1 MSSPTG
7 TPPLPPKTE
16 SNRRLLGILFFFEL
30 ILGAAWTLILIT
42 PAGHESV
49 YEPIAF
55 FFLIYPLQLLCMIG
69 GGISLWKHRPNLNFA
84 ILVLIAPLI
93 FSVAPFLINVLAGG
107 APALREPKV
116 IQIITLG
123 LFVGAVIITLV
134 FPRRISFYLPKFLL
148 KSFWLNLLFLLIP
161 LLIYLTAAAAVYQW
175 ANLFSK
181 AKDDSAGYLVAY
193 GVLFAYIF
201 AAITLVPAT
210 LIFLYSYLSLF
221 QKHETRRK
229 GMRVTQLILS
239 VPAVAVGIWLL
250 IRILEEFSAQ
260 A

>member
-1 MSSPTG
+1 MSSPSG
-7 TPPLPPKTE
+7 SPPPHPKTE
-16 SNRRLLGILFFFEL
+16 TNRRLLGILFFLEL
-30 ILGAAWTLILIT
+30 ILGTAWTLALIT
-42 PAGHESV
+42 PAGDESA
-49 YEPIAF
+49 YKPITL

-84 ILVLIAPLI
+84 ILVLITPLI
-93 FSVAPFLINVLAGG
+93 FAVAPFLINVLAGG
-107 APALREPKV
+107 APALREPKL
-116 IQIITLG
+116 IQLITLG
-123 LFVGAVIITLV
+123 IFTLGVIIALI
-134 FPRRISFYLPKFLL
+134 FPKRISFYLPKFLL

-161 LLIYLTAAAAVYQW
+161 LLIYLTGAAALYQW
-175 ANLFSK
+175 TNLFAD
-181 AKDDSAGYLVAY
+181 AKDKNAGYLLAY

-229 GMRVTQLILS
+229 GMRITQLVLS
-239 VPAVAVGIWLL
+239 VPAVAFAIWLL
-250 IRILEEFSAQ
+250 IRISEEFSLQ